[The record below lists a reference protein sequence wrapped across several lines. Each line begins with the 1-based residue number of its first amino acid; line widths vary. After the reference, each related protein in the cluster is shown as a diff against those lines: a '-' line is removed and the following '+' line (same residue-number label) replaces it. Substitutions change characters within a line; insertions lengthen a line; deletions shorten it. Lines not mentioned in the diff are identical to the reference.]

1 MNKNVDE
8 DFPLKDILEDVP
20 NEGTQTLFS
29 PKTSF
34 SADDNELDE
43 QGFDNAI
50 PAVLLSPCSRR
61 TSVSEQ
67 GLKRACSGELLVPPS
82 PFIVPKNIP
91 LTDLEEDRK
100 QTWCIF
106 PRDLSLSL
114 PLTSANSSTD
124 IRCDSGYSGEFLS
137 SPTRGDVEE
146 QPCEGDGYLFANH
159 AGCRMA
165 PLRASIASLG
175 VQSPHEVND
184 RKIEELPLAA
194 SAPNLHQD
202 RTAGCRRPSAQLCCI
217 LRTNYTTLSTPASSE
232 CSSPFSNQ
240 SSEDNSDEK
249 GELIF
254 PNVEFN
260 CSIGDESDLPL
271 LTATDAPTPKTSSTV
286 VKDPMTFFSPKEKNR
301 CKQLSTPNLSLGEKC
316 VSQSLN
322 WKRSKKSLVFV
333 NDSLAD
339 KNVSSRLNTVD
350 ARSNMSSSAFL
361 HPDSA
366 RCSFEESAAP
376 SLHASCSNLS
386 AYQKRRAF
394 SRSRRPKLEH
404 QSLSLQSSA
413 SSAVEESSNKSDTS
427 SVIRSFLSLISPSRL
442 LAKLSSS
449 KHSVRSTDSRA
460 SRQKRQH
467 IDCPE
472 DTKIVTLNVSGRCF
486 KINEYFLSIYPSTL
500 LGSKAILYYY
510 DRVRNE
516 FFFDRDP
523 DCFRYIWNFYH
534 SGELHCPREE
544 CLQSF
549 LDEVAFFGLDVSM
562 LCNCC
567 WQETFEPAYEKL
579 TKRKAEQEAADKE
592 ATEATHLLR
601 PDAAFREKVWIT
613 LQEPSFS
620 LIAKLFYLLSVFVI
634 AISVV
639 ANTAETIA
647 CEGTIRICKEENEE
661 TYFNIDTACVA
672 FFTFEY
678 VARLMVCPRR
688 LRFFISV
695 MSIVDVLAILPYYIN
710 LLLEY
715 LSVGASS
722 GMEAFVVLRV
732 LRTLRV
738 FKLLRHSKRLK
749 KLLQSMRDSATELG
763 LIGFVYMVMVIL
775 FSSIIYFAELSEDT
789 QFTSIPQ
796 AMWYAVITS
805 TTAG

>member
-1 MNKNVDE
+1 MNKDVDE
-8 DFPLKDILEDVP
+8 DSPLKDILEGVP
-20 NEGTQTLFS
+20 NKGTETLFS

-43 QGFDNAI
+43 QGFDNAV

-67 GLKRACSGELLVPPS
+67 GLKRACSSELLVPPS

-91 LTDLEEDRK
+91 LTNLEEDKK

-106 PRDLSLSL
+106 PRNLFPSL

-124 IRCDSGYSGEFLS
+124 IRCDSGYSGEFFS
-137 SPTRGDVEE
+137 SPKRGDVED
-146 QPCEGDGYLFANH
+146 QPCDGCH
-159 AGCRMA
+159 ESCRMA

-175 VQSPHEVND
+175 VQNPNEDNN
-184 RKIEELPLAA
+184 RKIGELPTGA
-194 SAPNLHQD
+194 SAPNLHHN
-202 RTAGCRRPSAQLCCI
+202 RTAGCRRPSAQLCCM
-217 LRTNYTTLSTPASSE
+217 LRTNYTALSTPASSE

-249 GELIF
+249 GEFTFL
-254 PNVEFN
+254 NEEFN
-260 CSIGDESDLPL
+260 CSIGEESDLPL
-271 LTATDAPTPKTSSTV
+271 LTATDASTPKKTASSV
-286 VKDPMTFFSPKEKNR
+286 VKDPKPFFSPVEKNR

-333 NDSLAD
+333 NDPLAD
-339 KNVSSRLNTVD
+339 KEVTSRLHTVD
-350 ARSNMSSSAFL
+350 ARSNMASSAFL

-376 SLHASCSNLS
+376 SPNASCSNLS
-386 AYQKRRAF
+386 AYHKRRAF
-394 SRSRRPKLEH
+394 SRSRRPKVQH

-413 SSAVEESSNKSDTS
+413 SSAIEESSNKSDTS
-427 SVIRSFLSLISPSRL
+427 SVMRSFLSLISPSRL
-442 LAKLSSS
+442 LAKLSFS

-510 DRVRNE
+510 DKIRNE

-549 LDEVAFFGLDVSM
+549 LDEVAFFGLEVSM

-579 TKRKAEQEAADKE
+579 TKRNAEQETADKE
-592 ATEATHLLR
+592 ATEATNLQRL
-601 PDAAFREKVWIT
+601 DATFREKVWIT

-620 LIAKLFYLLSVFVI
+620 LIAKLFYLMSVFVI
-634 AISVV
+634 AVSVV

-678 VARLMVCPRR
+678 VARFTVCPH
-688 LRFFISV
+688 RFRFIISV
-695 MSIVDVLAILPYYIN
+695 MSIVDVLAILPYYID
-710 LLLEY
+710 LFLEY
-715 LSVGASS
+715 FSVGASS
-722 GMEAFVVLRV
+722 GMEALVVLRV

-749 KLLQSMRDSATELG
+749 KLLQSVRDSATELG

-775 FSSIIYFAELSEDT
+775 FSSIIYFAELSEGT